1 MNNEVRFNIKLNID
15 GKDKLVTVTT
25 AVDNLKHVVSSVN
38 EAAKDLEKD
47 LINTNQITEAWN
59 NVTNALQQFSGTLN
73 SLTAES
79 RSFGGAMAAANTMAG
94 KGGDDFAHLKEQV
107 AGLSHVVPV
116 ARDEL
121 ANGLYQVISNGV
133 PEDNWISYLKQSAEA
148 SVGGIADLGEV
159 VKVTSTVIKNYG
171 LEWSDAGAIQDK
183 IQLTAKN
190 GVTSFEQM
198 AQALPRVTA
207 NAATLGVSI
216 DELMAS
222 FATLTGV
229 SGNTAEVSTQLA
241 AIFTALIN
249 PSSEATEM
257 AQQMGI
263 QFDAAAIKAAGGM
276 QQFLVSLNDSVK
288 QFSTSSG
295 MLEQEIYGKLFG
307 SAESLRAI
315 TPLVGN
321 LADAFQKN
329 VEGMADSAG
338 TIKDAFGSMGSTG
351 SAQLQL
357 LQNKLAAFSDFAT
370 TVFGPILPALNIAAQ
385 VSLTATSVMS
395 LCRSFSALGITTKA
409 ASFLMQAFG
418 PIVQVCS
425 ATMRG
430 AAVSATTL
438 KLAIKGLMISTG
450 VGIAIVALTEAISAF
465 MAKSDAAK
473 LSAEDMADGIKST
486 GDAADDVKEAYDS
499 SLKST
504 YSDLMEKYEKLKAG
518 WKSLS
523 TEQQKTAW
531 IKQNQSAFHDLRL
544 KIDDVADAE
553 NIFNKKTNAV
563 VDAFKQRAMAAAYA
577 AKLTALYQK
586 QIALLDKKQKTTKDI
601 ADDAKR
607 GGRNAKEGDL
617 IPEGWRN
624 ERYGKVGN
632 DGIWRFSKVGAE
644 RYSGTNTTG
653 NKQVGGIDKELNSIN
668 RQIDDTQKQLSGRL
682 KSASNFITADTPQ
695 RSTISTNTTP
705 SPKTDNTP
713 KTHLEELQSQLKK
726 AQDELGNA
734 TTIEAKIKAD
744 AKVKDIQGEI
754 DEATKGKVTIGAQV
768 DSSYIVQ
775 GSDADKR
782 LSRNNAQQRID
793 RIKQDYDIGIVTDKT
808 DAQRDIDDI
817 NKQLTEM
824 GLKPIEVH
832 WETHT
837 EELQR
842 QLQDAQREFDNATTI
857 EAKLKAS
864 AKLADLQAQIDTE
877 TKGRLTIAA
886 DVEPSYI
893 EQGSI
898 ADKRQSYSNAQTKAS
913 RIQQDFEIGIIGKDE
928 AEKQIEDLN
937 NQLSKLG
944 KSVKPI
950 KLDPSSMVKTDG
962 FSKVMG
968 DIKEGWGDIQGV
980 GGGIQSITDALDGN
994 KNAWQALSGVINGF
1008 ISVAEGIQGI
1018 VQFVNML
1025 TTATQA
1031 KSAATT
1037 ADTAVT
1043 AANTAVTTTN
1053 TAAKAGEA
1061 ITNVTA
1067 SGAKLPFPANIAA
1080 IAAGVAAVVAALAMI
1095 SGAFADGGVVGGN
1108 SPSGDKLLARVNSG
1122 EMILNAAQQ
1131 ARLFAIADGTAAYG
1145 ASAQIAANFAQGV
1158 ALPSVSVQTDRLL
1171 GIMADGG
1178 GNQPKT
1184 VEWRLR
1190 GRDIVASIA
1199 NETRSNRKRSNIRI
1213 K

>member
-1 MNNEVRFNIKLNID
+1 M
-15 GKDKLVTVTT
+15 
-25 AVDNLKHVVSSVN
+25 
-38 EAAKDLEKD
+38 
-47 LINTNQITEAWN
+47 
-59 NVTNALQQFSGTLN
+59 
-73 SLTAES
+73 
-79 RSFGGAMAAANTMAG
+79 
-94 KGGDDFAHLKEQV
+94 
-107 AGLSHVVPV
+107 
-116 ARDEL
+116 
-121 ANGLYQVISNGV
+121 
-133 PEDNWISYLKQSAEA
+133 
-148 SVGGIADLGEV
+148 
-159 VKVTSTVIKNYG
+159 
-171 LEWSDAGAIQDK
+171 
-183 IQLTAKN
+183 
-190 GVTSFEQM
+190 
-198 AQALPRVTA
+198 
-207 NAATLGVSI
+207 
-216 DELMAS
+216 
-222 FATLTGV
+222 
-229 SGNTAEVSTQLA
+229 
-241 AIFTALIN
+241 
-249 PSSEATEM
+249 
-257 AQQMGI
+257 
-263 QFDAAAIKAAGGM
+263 
-276 QQFLVSLNDSVK
+276 
-288 QFSTSSG
+288 
-295 MLEQEIYGKLFG
+295 
-307 SAESLRAI
+307 
-315 TPLVGN
+315 
-321 LADAFQKN
+321 
-329 VEGMADSAG
+329 
-338 TIKDAFGSMGSTG
+338 
-351 SAQLQL
+351 
-357 LQNKLAAFSDFAT
+357 
-370 TVFGPILPALNIAAQ
+370 
-385 VSLTATSVMS
+385 
-395 LCRSFSALGITTKA
+395 
-409 ASFLMQAFG
+409 
-418 PIVQVCS
+418 
-425 ATMRG
+425 
-430 AAVSATTL
+430 
-438 KLAIKGLMISTG
+438 
-450 VGIAIVALTEAISAF
+450 
-465 MAKSDAAK
+465 
-473 LSAEDMADGIKST
+473 
-486 GDAADDVKEAYDS
+486 
-499 SLKST
+499 
-504 YSDLMEKYEKLKAG
+504 
-518 WKSLS
+518 
-523 TEQQKTAW
+523 
-531 IKQNQSAFHDLRL
+531 
-544 KIDDVADAE
+544 
-553 NIFNKKTNAV
+553 
-563 VDAFKQRAMAAAYA
+563 
-577 AKLTALYQK
+577 
-586 QIALLDKKQKTTKDI
+586 
-601 ADDAKR
+601 
-607 GGRNAKEGDL
+607 
-617 IPEGWRN
+617 
-624 ERYGKVGN
+624 
-632 DGIWRFSKVGAE
+632 
-644 RYSGTNTTG
+644 
-653 NKQVGGIDKELNSIN
+653 
-668 RQIDDTQKQLSGRL
+668 
-682 KSASNFITADTPQ
+682 
-695 RSTISTNTTP
+695 
-705 SPKTDNTP
+705 
-713 KTHLEELQSQLKK
+713 QSQLKK

-1108 SPSGDKLLARVNSG
+1108 SPSGDKLLVRVNSG

-1158 ALPSVSVQTDRLL
+1158 ALPSVSVQTDRLQ

-1199 NETRSNRKRSNIRI
+1199 NETRSNRKRSNIRL